1 MPQTTP
7 PSTFL
12 DRKLARRFRT
22 YDLDG
27 DGRITEAEYKAA
39 FHSGLLE
46 TPESFDAGYVPFL
59 HAIMDIADGDGDGK
73 LTREEHVRWTGTLMN
88 VPATDAREIARR
100 LDADGDGLIGRDDLL
115 AAIRAYYFD
124 ESPDS
129 AGSWLLGP
137 LPA

>member
-1 MPQTTP
+1 
-7 PSTFL
+7 
-12 DRKLARRFRT
+12 
-22 YDLDG
+22 
-27 DGRITEAEYKAA
+27 
-39 FHSGLLE
+39 
-46 TPESFDAGYVPFL
+46 
-59 HAIMDIADGDGDGK
+59 
-73 LTREEHVRWTGTLMN
+73 MN
-88 VPATDAREIARR
+88 LPATDAHEIARR